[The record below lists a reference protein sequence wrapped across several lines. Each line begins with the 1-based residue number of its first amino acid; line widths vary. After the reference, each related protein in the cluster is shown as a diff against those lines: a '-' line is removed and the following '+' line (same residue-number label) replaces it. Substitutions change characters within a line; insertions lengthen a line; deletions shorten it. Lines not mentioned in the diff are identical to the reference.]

1 MALGDTL
8 KRLFSNEEDDYYEEG
23 YGNTGY
29 QEKPQQSY
37 QQQTV
42 QQNPQQS
49 TYFNRQTTQPTQ
61 PMMTDPNN
69 ANSKIALFEPK
80 VYSDSRAIASQILG
94 GEAVIVNFTQI
105 DEAQAKR
112 ILDFLGGAV
121 YAVNGEI
128 ERIGQSIFL
137 VTPDTFEISGT
148 LTDNLEPNTRY

>member
-1 MALGDTL
+1 MAVVDTI
-8 KRLFSNEEDDYYEEG
+8 KRLFSNKEDDLYEKN
-23 YGNTGY
+23 YSSTAY
-29 QEKPQQSY
+29 QEQPQPQQTAQRQSQQQTASY
-37 QQQTV
+37 FAGRQTV
-42 QQNPQQS
+42 QQS
-49 TYFNRQTTQPTQ
+49 A
-61 PMMTDPNN
+61 MTDPNN

-112 ILDFLGGAV
+112 ILDFLGGAI

>member
-1 MALGDTL
+1 MALGDTI
-8 KRLFSNEEDDYYEEG
+8 KRLFSNDEDDLYEDG
-23 YGNTGY
+23 YDNNDY
-29 QEKPQQSY
+29 QE
-37 QQQTV
+37 QQQF
-42 QQNPQQS
+42 Q
-49 TYFNRQTTQPTQ
+49 QPTQ
-61 PMMTDPNN
+61 QNSQQATYLGRQTSQSTMTDPSN

-105 DEAQAKR
+105 DESQAKR
-112 ILDFLGGAV
+112 ILDFLGGAI

-137 VTPDTFEISGT
+137 VTPATFEISGT

>member
-1 MALGDTL
+1 MALGETL
-8 KRLFSNEEDDYYEEG
+8 KRLFSNEEDDVYEEG
-23 YGNTGY
+23 YGTGY
-29 QEKPQQSY
+29 QEKPQQAY
-37 QQQTV
+37 QQPVQANS
-42 QQNPQQS
+42 QQN
-49 TYFNRQTTQPTQ
+49 TYFQRQGPQAAQ
-61 PMMTDPNN
+61 PMTTDPNN
-69 ANSKIALFEPK
+69 TNSKIALFEPK

>member
-1 MALGDTL
+1 MALGETL
-8 KRLFSNEEDDYYEEG
+8 KRLFSNEEDDVYEEG
-23 YGNTGY
+23 YGNAGY
-29 QEKPQQSY
+29 QEKPQQAY
-37 QQQTV
+37 QQPV
-42 QQNPQQS
+42 QSNPQQN
-49 TYFNRQTTQPTQ
+49 TYFQRQGPQATQ
-61 PMMTDPNN
+61 PMTTDPNN
-69 ANSKIALFEPK
+69 TNSKIALFEPK

>member
-1 MALGDTL
+1 MALGDTI
-8 KRLFSNEEDDYYEEG
+8 KRLFSNEEDYYEDEG
-23 YGNTGY
+23 YD
-29 QEKPQQSY
+29 QQSY
-37 QQQTV
+37 QEQPQPQPV
-42 QQNPQQS
+42 QQQANTSQQQRFTRPS
-49 TYFNRQTTQPTQ
+49 TTTQQ
-61 PMMTDPNN
+61 ANSDFNS

-94 GEAVIVNFTQI
+94 GEAVIINFTQI

-137 VTPDTFEISGT
+137 VTPNTFEISGT
-148 LTDNLEPNTRY
+148 LTDNLEPNSRY

>member
-1 MALGDTL
+1 MALGETI
-8 KRLFSNEEDDYYEEG
+8 KRLFSNDEDDLYEDG
-23 YGNTGY
+23 YDNTSY
-29 QEKPQQSY
+29 QE
-37 QQQTV
+37 QQQF
-42 QQNPQQS
+42 QQPIQQKS
-49 TYFNRQTTQPTQ
+49 QQATYLGRQTATSQAT
-61 PMMTDPNN
+61 MTDPNH

-105 DEAQAKR
+105 DESQAKR
-112 ILDFLGGAV
+112 ILDFLGGAI

-137 VTPDTFEISGT
+137 VTPATFEISGT

>member
-1 MALGDTL
+1 MALGDTI
-8 KRLFSNEEDDYYEEG
+8 KRLFSNDEDDLYEDS
-23 YGNTGY
+23 YNDSSY
-29 QEKPQQSY
+29 QEQPQHQQPVQQTS
-37 QQQTV
+37 QQQAAYFGR
-42 QQNPQQS
+42 QSAQS
-49 TYFNRQTTQPTQ
+49 T
-61 PMMTDPNN
+61 MTDPSN

-80 VYSDSRAIASQILG
+80 VYSDSRDIASQILG

-112 ILDFLGGAV
+112 ILDFLGGAI

-137 VTPDTFEISGT
+137 VTPATFEISGT

>member
-1 MALGDTL
+1 MALGETL
-8 KRLFSNEEDDYYEEG
+8 KRLFSNEEDDVYEEG
-23 YGNTGY
+23 YGTGY
-29 QEKPQQSY
+29 QEKSQQAY
-37 QQQTV
+37 QQPVQANS
-42 QQNPQQS
+42 QQN
-49 TYFNRQTTQPTQ
+49 TYFQRQGPQAAQ
-61 PMMTDPNN
+61 PMTTDPNN
-69 ANSKIALFEPK
+69 TNSKIALFEPK

>member
-1 MALGDTL
+1 MALGDTI
-8 KRLFSNEEDDYYEEG
+8 KRLFSNEEDYYEDEG
-23 YGNTGY
+23 YD
-29 QEKPQQSY
+29 QQSY
-37 QQQTV
+37 QEQPQPQPV
-42 QQNPQQS
+42 QQQANTSQQQRFTRPS
-49 TYFNRQTTQPTQ
+49 TTTQQ
-61 PMMTDPNN
+61 ANSDFNG

-137 VTPDTFEISGT
+137 VTPNTFEISGT
-148 LTDNLEPNTRY
+148 LTDNLEPNSRY

>member
-1 MALGDTL
+1 MALGETL
-8 KRLFSNEEDDYYEEG
+8 KRLFSNEEDDVYEEG
-23 YGNTGY
+23 YGTGY
-29 QEKPQQSY
+29 QEKPQQAY
-37 QQQTV
+37 QQPV
-42 QQNPQQS
+42 QANPQQN
-49 TYFNRQTTQPTQ
+49 TYFQRQGPQAAQ
-61 PMMTDPNN
+61 PMTTDSNN

>member
-1 MALGDTL
+1 MALGETL
-8 KRLFSNEEDDYYEEG
+8 KRLFSNEEDDVYEEG
-23 YGNTGY
+23 YGTGY
-29 QEKPQQSY
+29 QEKPQQAY
-37 QQQTV
+37 QQPV
-42 QQNPQQS
+42 QANPQQN
-49 TYFNRQTTQPTQ
+49 TYFQRQGPQAAQ

>member
-1 MALGDTL
+1 MALGETL
-8 KRLFSNEEDDYYEEG
+8 KRLFSNEEDDVYEEG
-23 YGNTGY
+23 YGTGY
-29 QEKPQQSY
+29 QEKPQQAY
-37 QQQTV
+37 QQPVQANS
-42 QQNPQQS
+42 QQN
-49 TYFNRQTTQPTQ
+49 TYFQRQGPQAAQ
-61 PMMTDPNN
+61 PMTTDPNN
-69 ANSKIALFEPK
+69 
-80 VYSDSRAIASQILG
+80 AIASQILG

>member
-1 MALGDTL
+1 MALGDTI
-8 KRLFSNEEDDYYEEG
+8 KRLFSNDEDDLYEEG
-23 YGNTGY
+23 YDNNSY
-29 QEKPQQSY
+29 QE
-37 QQQTV
+37 QQQFQQPI
-42 QQNPQQS
+42 QQNSQQATYLGRQASQS
-49 TYFNRQTTQPTQ
+49 T
-61 PMMTDPNN
+61 MTDPSN

-105 DEAQAKR
+105 DESQAKR
-112 ILDFLGGAV
+112 ILDFLGGAI

-137 VTPDTFEISGT
+137 VTPATFEISGT

>member
-1 MALGDTL
+1 MALGDTI
-8 KRLFSNEEDDYYEEG
+8 KRLFSNDEDDLYEDG
-23 YGNTGY
+23 YDNNSY
-29 QEKPQQSY
+29 QE
-37 QQQTV
+37 QQQFQQPI
-42 QQNPQQS
+42 QQNSQQATYLGRQASQS
-49 TYFNRQTTQPTQ
+49 T
-61 PMMTDPNN
+61 MTDPSN

-105 DEAQAKR
+105 DESQAKR
-112 ILDFLGGAV
+112 ILDFLGGAI

-137 VTPDTFEISGT
+137 VTPATFEISGT

>member
-1 MALGDTL
+1 MALGETI
-8 KRLFSNEEDDYYEEG
+8 KRLFSNDEDDLYEDS
-23 YGNTGY
+23 YDDKNY
-29 QEKPQQSY
+29 QEQKPV
-37 QQQTV
+37 QQTS
-42 QQNPQQS
+42 QKQTAYFGRQSSQS
-49 TYFNRQTTQPTQ
+49 T
-61 PMMTDPNN
+61 MTDPSS

-94 GEAVIVNFTQI
+94 GEAVVVNFTQI

-112 ILDFLGGAV
+112 ILDFLGGAI

-137 VTPDTFEISGT
+137 VTPATFEISGT

>member
-1 MALGDTL
+1 MMD
-8 KRLFSNEEDDYYEEG
+8 SNNE
-23 YGNTGY
+23 
-29 QEKPQQSY
+29 
-37 QQQTV
+37 
-42 QQNPQQS
+42 
-49 TYFNRQTTQPTQ
+49 
-61 PMMTDPNN
+61 
-69 ANSKIALFEPK
+69 NSKIALFEPK

-112 ILDFLGGAV
+112 ILDFLGGVV

>member
-1 MALGDTL
+1 MALGETL
-8 KRLFSNEEDDYYEEG
+8 KRLFSNEEDDVYEKR
-23 YGNTGY
+23 YGTGY
-29 QEKPQQSY
+29 QEKPQQAY
-37 QQQTV
+37 QQPV
-42 QQNPQQS
+42 QANPQQN
-49 TYFNRQTTQPTQ
+49 TYFQRQGPQAAQ
-61 PMMTDPNN
+61 PMTTDPNN

>member
-1 MALGDTL
+1 MALGETL
-8 KRLFSNEEDDYYEEG
+8 RRLFSNEEDDVYEEG

-29 QEKPQQSY
+29 QEKPQQAY
-37 QQQTV
+37 QQPV
-42 QQNPQQS
+42 QSNPQQS
-49 TYFNRQTTQPTQ
+49 TYFKRQGPQTTQPMT
-61 PMMTDPNN
+61 TDPNN

-137 VTPDTFEISGT
+137 VTPDTFELSGT

>member
-1 MALGDTL
+1 MAVVDTI
-8 KRLFSNEEDDYYEEG
+8 KRLFSNEEDDYYEDDYDNNG
-23 YGNTGY
+23 QKHQQQQY
-29 QEKPQQSY
+29 QQPVQNSGQQSATY
-37 QQQTV
+37 FSRQTMAQQT
-42 QQNPQQS
+42 
-49 TYFNRQTTQPTQ
+49 
-61 PMMTDPNN
+61 MTDPNN
-69 ANSKIALFEPK
+69 VNSKIALFEPK

>member
-1 MALGDTL
+1 MALGETL
-8 KRLFSNEEDDYYEEG
+8 KRLFSNEEDDVYEEG
-23 YGNTGY
+23 YGTGY
-29 QEKPQQSY
+29 QEKPQQAY
-37 QQQTV
+37 QQPV
-42 QQNPQQS
+42 QANPQQN
-49 TYFNRQTTQPTQ
+49 TYFQRQGPQAAQ
-61 PMMTDPNN
+61 PMTTDLNN

>member
-1 MALGDTL
+1 MAFGETL
-8 KRLFSNEEDDYYEEG
+8 KRLFSNDDDDYYEDG
-23 YGNTGY
+23 YDNNDY
-29 QEKPQQSY
+29 QDQPQQAVTS
-37 QQQTV
+37 QQPTR
-42 QQNPQQS
+42 
-49 TYFNRQTTQPTQ
+49 FGRQTTPSSQA
-61 PMMTDPNN
+61 MMDSNN
-69 ANSKIALFEPK
+69 ENSKIALFEPK

-112 ILDFLGGAV
+112 ILDFLGGVV

-137 VTPDTFEISGT
+137 VSPDTFEISGT

>member
-1 MALGDTL
+1 MALGETL
-8 KRLFSNEEDDYYEEG
+8 KRLFSNEEDDVYEEG
-23 YGNTGY
+23 YGNAGY
-29 QEKPQQSY
+29 QEKPQQAY
-37 QQQTV
+37 QQPV
-42 QQNPQQS
+42 QSNPQQN
-49 TYFNRQTTQPTQ
+49 TYFQRQGPQATQ
-61 PMMTDPNN
+61 PMTTDPNN
-69 ANSKIALFEPK
+69 GNSKIALFEPK

>member
-1 MALGDTL
+1 MAFGETL
-8 KRLFSNEEDDYYEEG
+8 KRLFSNDDDDYYEDG
-23 YGNTGY
+23 YDNNDY
-29 QEKPQQSY
+29 QEQPQQAVTS
-37 QQQTV
+37 QQPTR
-42 QQNPQQS
+42 
-49 TYFNRQTTQPTQ
+49 FGRQTTPSSQA
-61 PMMTDPNN
+61 MMDSNN
-69 ANSKIALFEPK
+69 ENSKIALFEPK

>member
-1 MALGDTL
+1 MALGETL
-8 KRLFSNEEDDYYEEG
+8 KRLFSNEEDDVYEEG
-23 YGNTGY
+23 YGTGY
-29 QEKPQQSY
+29 QEKPQQAY
-37 QQQTV
+37 QQPV
-42 QQNPQQS
+42 QANPQQN
-49 TYFNRQTTQPTQ
+49 TYFQRQGPQAAQ
-61 PMMTDPNN
+61 PMTTDPNN
-69 ANSKIALFEPK
+69 TNSKIALFEPK

>member
-1 MALGDTL
+1 MALGDTI
-8 KRLFSNEEDDYYEEG
+8 KRLFSNEEDDLYEEG
-23 YGNTGY
+23 YDSGY
-29 QEKPQQSY
+29 QEQPQYQKP
-37 QQQTV
+37 V
-42 QQNPQQS
+42 QQATYFGRQSASQS
-49 TYFNRQTTQPTQ
+49 T
-61 PMMTDPNN
+61 MTDSSSES
-69 ANSKIALFEPK
+69 SKIALFEPK

-112 ILDFLGGAV
+112 ILDFLGGAI

-137 VTPDTFEISGT
+137 VTPATFEISGT

>member
-1 MALGDTL
+1 MALGDTI
-8 KRLFSNEEDDYYEEG
+8 KRLFSNEEDYYEDEG
-23 YGNTGY
+23 YD
-29 QEKPQQSY
+29 QQSY
-37 QQQTV
+37 QEQPQPQPV
-42 QQNPQQS
+42 QQQSNTSQQQRFTRPS
-49 TYFNRQTTQPTQ
+49 ATQQATSDFNS
-61 PMMTDPNN
+61 

-112 ILDFLGGAV
+112 ILDFLGGTV

-137 VTPDTFEISGT
+137 VTPNTFEISGT
-148 LTDNLEPNTRY
+148 LTDNLEPNSRY

>member
-1 MALGDTL
+1 MALGDTI
-8 KRLFSNEEDDYYEEG
+8 KRLFSNDEDDLYEDDYD
-23 YGNTGY
+23 NNSY
-29 QEKPQQSY
+29 QE
-37 QQQTV
+37 QQQFQQPI
-42 QQNPQQS
+42 QQNSQQATYFGRQASQS
-49 TYFNRQTTQPTQ
+49 T
-61 PMMTDPNN
+61 MTDPSN

-112 ILDFLGGAV
+112 ILDFLGGAI

-137 VTPDTFEISGT
+137 VTPATFEISGT